1 MLIILVLTRKMG
13 VIHMGNTLFTA
24 FSLSGNNGLK
34 SHLKMKE
41 KSNRFT
47 LIQSKVISNNVM
59 QYLYER
65 NGIQIYSY
73 AFLLE
78 DEDGIESYIFIEN
91 NEIFEQ
97 FVSHLKEKDANE
109 LSIDVYL
116 DVHNHEETEQK
127 LNQLFQKEKDTE
139 EESYYCHLFGQQ
151 MWHGNAYMVANR
163 AALLG
168 IKEAIEVA
176 LENEESR
183 VTMFPSDGEA
193 YDLFI
198 KCTNEGFDWE
208 QINLPYH
215 NPEVIE
221 NDKDQTK
228 KPAKFFERFKR
239 ILAFAD

>member
-1 MLIILVLTRKMG
+1 
-13 VIHMGNTLFTA
+13 MGNTLFTA
-24 FSLSGNNGLK
+24 FSLSGNNGLR
-34 SHLKMKE
+34 SHLKMRE

-47 LIQSKVISNNVM
+47 LIQSTEISNNVI

-65 NGIQIYSY
+65 NGIQIYSF
-73 AFLLE
+73 ACLLE
-78 DEDGIESYIFIEN
+78 DEIGIDSYLFIEN
-91 NEIFEQ
+91 NDIYEQ
-97 FVSHLKEKDANE
+97 FVSHLKEKNAEE

-116 DVHNHEETEQK
+116 DVHNHEQTEQK
-127 LNQLFQKEKDTE
+127 LNQLFKKENTE
-139 EESYYCHLFGQQ
+139 DESYFCHLFGQQ

-163 AALLG
+163 SALLG

-183 VTMFPSDGEA
+183 VTMFPFDGEA

-198 KCTNEGFDWE
+198 KCTNEGFDWS

-221 NDKDQTK
+221 NDKGTK
-228 KPAKFFERFKR
+228 KPSKFFERFKR
-239 ILAFAD
+239 ILASAD

>member
-1 MLIILVLTRKMG
+1 MG
-13 VIHMGNTLFTA
+13 DTLFTA
-24 FSLSGNNGLK
+24 FSLSGNNGLR
-34 SHLKMKE
+34 SHLKMRE

-47 LIQSKVISNNVM
+47 LIQSTEISNNVM
-59 QYLYER
+59 QYLYDR

-78 DEDGIESYIFIEN
+78 DENGIDSYLFIEN

-97 FVSHLKEKDANE
+97 FVSHLKEKNAEE
-109 LSIDVYL
+109 LSVDLYL
-116 DVHNHEETEQK
+116 DVHNHEQTEQK
-127 LNQLFQKEKDTE
+127 LNQLFQKENTE
-139 EESYYCHLFGQQ
+139 DESYFCHLFGQQ

-208 QINLPYH
+208 QIKLPYH

-221 NDKDQTK
+221 NNKDQTK